1 MHIFI
6 INSILFLIIIK
17 LKRAENQCLMH
28 IILEGNVTL
37 VEKDRHSNIK
47 ILTLLTELW
56 ELQLCA

>member
-37 VEKDRHSNIK
+37 VEKDRPSNIK
-47 ILTLLTELW
+47 ILTLLTEL
-56 ELQLCA
+56 